1 MSADSGAERNEQH
14 DGPNPAVA
22 RLEELLPGIVEATE
36 VHRGDTTIRVPR
48 ERIREVCRLL
58 RDDEQLRFDL
68 LVDVTAV
75 DWNLREPRFDVVY
88 QLFSIPRNDNLRVKL
103 RVDDLQPVDSVTDV
117 WQSANWGERETYDMF
132 GIKFEDHPDL
142 RRILLPED
150 WEDGFP
156 LRKDYAIGGYGI
168 WAADNVPFR

>member
-1 MSADSGAERNEQH
+1 MSAEDGNEVQE
-14 DGPNPAVA
+14 PVRPPVVA
-22 RLEELLPGIVEATE
+22 RLQQLAPDGVEAFET
-36 VHRGDTTIRVPR
+36 HRGDTTVRVALSQLV
-48 ERIREVCRLL
+48 EVCTVL

-75 DWNLREPRFDVVY
+75 DWDLREPRFDVVY
-88 QLFSIPRNDNLRVKL
+88 HLVSIPLVQNLRVKVWVQD
-103 RVDDLQPVDSVTDV
+103 RQPVDSLTGL

-132 GIKFEDHPDL
+132 GIRFEGHPDL

>member
-1 MSADSGAERNEQH
+1 MSAKGDNEVQ
-14 DGPNPAVA
+14 GPVRPPVVA
-22 RLEELLPGIVEATE
+22 RLQELVPDAVEAFET
-36 VHRGDTTIRVPR
+36 HRGDTMVRVALTR
-48 ERIREVCRLL
+48 VVEVCTVL

-75 DWNLREPRFDVVY
+75 DWDLREPRFDVVY
-88 QLFSIPRNDNLRVKL
+88 HLVSIPHGQRLRVKV
-103 RVDDLQPVDSVTDV
+103 RVEDRQPVDSLTGL

-132 GIKFEDHPDL
+132 GIRFEGHPDL

>member
-1 MSADSGAERNEQH
+1 MTEEQSTAESEDQ
-14 DGPNPAVA
+14 PIPAVA
-22 RLEELLPGIVEATE
+22 RLEQLLPGVVEETI

-48 ERIREVCRLL
+48 ERIVEICAVL
-58 RDDEQLRFDL
+58 RDDEQTNFDY

-75 DWNLREPRFDVVY
+75 DWDLREPRFDVVY
-88 QLFSIPRNDNLRVKL
+88 HLFSIPLNHNLRIKVG
-103 RVDDLQPVDSVTDV
+103 VDDGVPVPSLTGL
-117 WQSANWGERETYDMF
+117 WHSANWGERETYDMF
-132 GIKFEDHPDL
+132 GIPFEGHPDL

-156 LRKDYAIGGYGI
+156 LRKDFAIGGYGI